1 MYSLATVLPFVVC
14 LVWSVIGLL
23 DYKKADPAKHT
34 LFIFS
39 VAATLLYFCHYLHF
53 NGLNTRFSEGIY
65 FLCNMSVYP
74 LYAMYVE
81 RLTRRQVS
89 FWRRDVW
96 WIIPAVL
103 FCIAVF
109 LFGAEAVQGVN
120 KWVFPLISI
129 GAVVYATLLLLA
141 FRKRVDN
148 YYANPE
154 NKRLDP
160 IMVLLILQLVTLLV
174 SFIVNL
180 AGRDSFM
187 GKEMLLIP
195 SVAFSVLLFGIFY
208 VGGKTD
214 FPSEEV
220 QQGEDIAPSASLNEN
235 QRQQLMQKI
244 EQQMLDNELFRTKG
258 LTISDLAE
266 AVGSNRTY
274 VSSCINQCAGMSFS
288 EYVNGAR
295 VRYVLSLVGSQPDLP
310 VSELADK
317 AGFNDRTTFYR
328 SFKKATGMSPSEYA
342 AAKNAGG

>member
-81 RLTRRQVS
+81 RLTHKRLS
-89 FWRRDVW
+89 FWLRDAW
-96 WIIPAVL
+96 WFIPALL
-103 FCIAVF
+103 FCMATFIW
-109 LFGAEAVQGVN
+109 GGDAVQGVN
-120 KWVFPLISI
+120 KWVFPIVSI
-129 GAVVYATLLLLA
+129 AAILYATRLLLL

-148 YYANPE
+148 YYSNPE
-154 NKRLDP
+154 EKRLDP
-160 IMVLLILQLVTLLV
+160 VLVLLILQLVTLVV

-187 GKEMLLIP
+187 GNEMLLIP

-208 VGGKTD
+208 VGGKTA

-220 QQGEDIAPSASLNEN
+220 QQGEDIAPPASLNEN

-258 LTISDLAE
+258 LTISDLAV

-295 VRYVLSLVGSQPDLP
+295 VRYVLSLVVSQPDLP

>member
-34 LFIFS
+34 LFVFS
-39 VAATLLYFCHYLHF
+39 VTATLLYFCHYLHF

-81 RLTRRQVS
+81 RLTHKRLS
-89 FWRRDVW
+89 FWLRDAW
-96 WIIPAVL
+96 WFIPALL
-103 FCIAVF
+103 FCVATIIW
-109 LFGAEAVQGVN
+109 GGDAVQGVN
-120 KWVFPLISI
+120 KWVFPIVSI
-129 GAVVYATLLLLA
+129 AAILYATRLLLL

-148 YYANPE
+148 YYSNPE
-154 NKRLDP
+154 EKRLDP
-160 IMVLLILQLVTLLV
+160 VLVLLFLQLVTLV
-174 SFIVNL
+174 ASFIVNL

-187 GKEMLLIP
+187 GEEMLLIP
-195 SVAFSVLLFGIFY
+195 SVIFSVLLFGIFY
-208 VGGKTD
+208 VGGNTD
-214 FPSEEV
+214 FTSEEV
-220 QQGEDIAPSASLNEN
+220 QQSEDIAPSASLNEN

-244 EQQMLDNELFRTKG
+244 EQQMLDKELFRTKG

-295 VRYVLSLVGSQPDLP
+295 VRYVLSLVVSQPDLP